1 MLASWGVWGRGRQ
14 ELPREMK
21 AGSRISLAQNK
32 NIQDIVPATKF
43 TPAITCI
50 SLANPV
56 MNPQKCG

>member
-1 MLASWGVWGRGRQ
+1 
-14 ELPREMK
+14 MK